1 MSFCRRLICTNELW
15 VEWRVEKYA
24 QAHTD
29 IGPYG
34 PSTFPVG
41 ILLPDDASN
50 ADGRKFQDRPI
61 SSDQEIGERKGARS
75 LCESDAP

>member
-1 MSFCRRLICTNELW
+1 MSLCRLICTNELW

-24 QAHTD
+24 QAHAD

-34 PSTFPVG
+34 ASTFPVG
-41 ILLPDDASN
+41 ILLADDAGN
-50 ADGRKFQDRPI
+50 ADGRKFEDRPI
-61 SSDQEIGERKGARS
+61 SSYQEIGERQGACS